1 MARCSSSR
9 AWARTPQ
16 SSALRPAVRSRAS
29 WDPSRNRGGGPRYPR
44 RRGGRCRALA
54 RPVRQ
59 ILVRVARDAFTRGLH
74 VAFAVS
80 AIAVL
85 GAAVLVAI
93 QLRHLR
99 PAAEPDAREPN
110 GRKSHVA

>member
-1 MARCSSSR
+1 M
-9 AWARTPQ
+9 
-16 SSALRPAVRSRAS
+16 
-29 WDPSRNRGGGPRYPR
+29 
-44 RRGGRCRALA
+44 
-54 RPVRQ
+54 
-59 ILVRVARDAFTRGLH
+59 H